1 MHIHEKARVPVLRR
15 ALDNIFPARQVH
27 IEEDIHE
34 SEEDDAE
41 NDRGVGWSGAMGLA
55 GILSAGGLYAW
66 WLNSSKPGSKKP
78 QSKTTDPK
86 PPADIVL
93 SPAAA
98 ATAAPAAA
106 DGKHPITDGAPEYL
120 SLYFKL
126 FRKEYPQKAWSAMG
140 VDTKGITVDK
150 IDQMLKTAIP
160 DVNKY
165 KNTKGGDSDWIAN
178 AKFIVRLIKTIKR
191 HIENSKNNTSDDNI
205 LAILNIEKDPAF
217 FGNLHKDDTAQL
229 PEITHDAGTNP
240 IPWQKMCIAA
250 LLFYLERNLAQT
262 QKKENENLFTEDYTL
277 EI

>member
-15 ALDNIFPARQVH
+15 ALETLLPARQVH

-34 SEEDDAE
+34 SEDDVE
-41 NDRGVGWSGAMGLA
+41 KDDVGWRGAMGLA
-55 GILSAGGLYAW
+55 GILSAGGLYALW
-66 WLNSSKPGSKKP
+66 SYANTNVEKVVP
-78 QSKTTDPK
+78 
-86 PPADIVL
+86 

-98 ATAAPAAA
+98 PAAAAAPPAAAVAAAAAAAA

-126 FRKEYPQKAWSAMG
+126 FRKEYPKKAWSAMG